1 MENEAIELANE
12 KPRAVTGDR
21 SKNPTN
27 QDIPDPN
34 GNINAL
40 ELNSDNNSRLQQ
52 NVQSVR
58 QRQPQSIIQSAY
70 DPSHQSL
77 YPSGQMQV

>member
-1 MENEAIELANE
+1 MENEALELVNE

-21 SKNPTN
+21 SQNPPIN

-40 ELNSDNNSRLQQ
+40 DLNSDNNSRLQQ
-52 NVQSVR
+52 NV
-58 QRQPQSIIQSAY
+58 
-70 DPSHQSL
+70 
-77 YPSGQMQV
+77 

>member
-1 MENEAIELANE
+1 MENEALELVNE

-21 SKNPTN
+21 SQNPIN
-27 QDIPDPN
+27 KDISDPN

-52 NVQSVR
+52 NV
-58 QRQPQSIIQSAY
+58 
-70 DPSHQSL
+70 
-77 YPSGQMQV
+77 